1 MIPKTQ
7 AVKTK
12 TVEKINET
20 KSLFFENM
28 NKIDKLF
35 SRLSRKKWRG
45 PKSVK
50 LEMRKKL
57 TANTTDIQ
65 IQRTLETTLATI
77 SQYNG
82 QSRRN
87 GQIFKRST
95 IS

>member
-1 MIPKTQ
+1 MTPKTQ

-12 TVEKINET
+12 TIEKIGET

-35 SRLSRKKWRG
+35 ARLIRKKWRG

-57 TANTTDIQ
+57 TTNTTDIQ
-65 IQRTLETTLATI
+65 IQRTVETTLATI
-77 SQYNG
+77 CQ
-82 QSRRN
+82 
-87 GQIFKRST
+87 
-95 IS
+95 